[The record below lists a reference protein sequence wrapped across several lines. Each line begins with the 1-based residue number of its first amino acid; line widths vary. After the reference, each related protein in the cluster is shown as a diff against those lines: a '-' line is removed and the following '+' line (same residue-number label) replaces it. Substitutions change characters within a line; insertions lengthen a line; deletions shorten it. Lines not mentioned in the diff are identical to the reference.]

1 MSGIIQSLT
10 WQWQVHAVLPDIW
23 ILSIPP
29 QPIPAGALPT
39 EPLMPAAP
47 APIMMALLNE
57 KKVSGLGEFGGELG
71 NSFTV
76 AEKLPGADGVL
87 QEGFEGF
94 GAVLSAGIP

>member
-1 MSGIIQSLT
+1 
-10 WQWQVHAVLPDIW
+10 
-23 ILSIPP
+23 
-29 QPIPAGALPT
+29 
-39 EPLMPAAP
+39 
-47 APIMMALLNE
+47 MALINE

-94 GAVLSAGIP
+94 GAVLCAGIP